1 MATEKQARRA
11 RDLHGDRLVK
21 LGAHALSVEPAKV
34 TGDTKASKTFA
45 VVAWV
50 KGRKSTALPESLPV
64 KEEGKITHVPLLIRE
79 SEPFQPEGP

>member
-21 LGAHALSVEPAKV
+21 MGAHALSVEQAAV
-34 TGDTKASKTFA
+34 TGNTKARKTFA

-50 KGRKSTALPESLPV
+50 QPRANTALPESLPV
-64 KEEGKITHVPLLIRE
+64 EEEGKITHVPLLVRK
-79 SEPFQPEGP
+79 SEPFRPEGN